1 MLTGLLL
8 VSQAQS
14 RRELTDGFAL
24 RATIGA
30 RFAATYVQDLIARE
44 RRLAT
49 RHLGDTTVT
58 AQRFRA
64 MTVDEGYEAAVLLD
78 DRGRV
83 LHVAPPNPAVLG
95 EDITPRYAHLRAAVG
110 GRARV
115 SEVVPSAARGVPIV
129 AFAVPYRS
137 RAGRRVYS
145 GAQEVAFT
153 PLGAYLRNA
162 IPIAHNRVYV
172 IDRDG
177 TIIVESGPGPAVTT
191 LEIEDPRLARALRS
205 HEEGSHSSTTGD
217 RRFVSRPI
225 AGTPWRLVST
235 VPEAELYGSISGPS
249 RWAPWVVVV
258 AFALLGLIAAFLLA
272 RVLSS
277 RVRLTLLNAELE
289 LTARVDVLTGL
300 PNRRH
305 IEEALTGHIS
315 ATRRHGTPLSVL
327 LIDIDHFK
335 AVNDTHGHLAGD
347 QVLRTVAHSL
357 RNSLRL
363 EDLLGR
369 WGGEEFLA
377 VLPATQEQAAVT
389 AGERLRA
396 ALARAPIAIA
406 EGPVIQMTVTIG
418 VAAWSDDTLDGLVER
433 ADVALYL
440 GKGRGR
446 DVVELAASSA

>member
-1 MLTGLLL
+1 MTTRTLPIALVWVALVGMLTGLLL

-58 AQRFRA
+58 ARRFRA

-83 LHVAPPNPAVLG
+83 LHVAPPDPTVLG
-95 EDITPRYAHLRAAVG
+95 KDITPRYAHLRAAVA

-162 IPIAHNRVYV
+162 IPIARNRIYV
-172 IDRDG
+172 VDPDG
-177 TIIVESGPGPAVTT
+177 TIIVESGSGPAATT
-191 LEIEDPRLARALRS
+191 LDAEDPQLARALRS
-205 HEEGSHSSTTGD
+205 HEEGSHSSSNGD

-235 VPEAELYGSISGPS
+235 VPQAELYGSISGPS
-249 RWAPWVVVV
+249 RWGPWVVVV
-258 AFALLGLIAAFLLA
+258 AFALLALIAAFLLA

-300 PNRRH
+300 PKPPPHRR
-305 IEEALTGHIS
+305 
-315 ATRRHGTPLSVL
+315 
-327 LIDIDHFK
+327 
-335 AVNDTHGHLAGD
+335 
-347 QVLRTVAHSL
+347 VAHGPHL
-357 RNSLRL
+357 RDPAARHTTVDPAHRHRPLQGGKRHPRSPRRRSGASHRGPLAPQLPPPRGPSRPVGWRGVPGGAAGHPRAVGPHRRRASTRGGGPSIDRHRRGPGGPDDRDDRRCRL
-363 EDLLGR
+363 
-369 WGGEEFLA
+369 
-377 VLPATQEQAAVT
+377 V
-389 AGERLRA
+389 
-396 ALARAPIAIA
+396 
-406 EGPVIQMTVTIG
+406 
-418 VAAWSDDTLDGLVER
+418 
-433 ADVALYL
+433 
-440 GKGRGR
+440 
-446 DVVELAASSA
+446 

>member
-1 MLTGLLL
+1 MTTRTLPIALVWVALVGMLTGLLL

-30 RFAATYVQDLIARE
+30 RFAATYVQDL
-44 RRLAT
+44 
-49 RHLGDTTVT
+49 
-58 AQRFRA
+58 
-64 MTVDEGYEAAVLLD
+64 
-78 DRGRV
+78 
-83 LHVAPPNPAVLG
+83 
-95 EDITPRYAHLRAAVG
+95 
-110 GRARV
+110 
-115 SEVVPSAARGVPIV
+115 
-129 AFAVPYRS
+129 
-137 RAGRRVYS
+137 AGRRVYS

-172 IDRDG
+172 VDPDG

-191 LEIEDPRLARALRS
+191 LDAEDPQLARALRS
-205 HEEGSHSSTTGD
+205 HEEGSHSSSTGD

-258 AFALLGLIAAFLLA
+258 AFALLALIAAFLLA

-315 ATRRHGTPLSVL
+315 ATRRHGTPLSIL

-377 VLPATQEQAAVT
+377 VLPAT
-389 AGERLRA
+389 
-396 ALARAPIAIA
+396 ARAG
-406 EGPVIQMTVTIG
+406 GPHRRRASTRG
-418 VAAWSDDTLDGLVER
+418 AGHEHRSPSPRARWSR
-433 ADVALYL
+433 
-440 GKGRGR
+440 
-446 DVVELAASSA
+446 